1 MSDADPEPVKIV
13 AVAQKDLPSV
23 SLENKDVYEKFE
35 LSLPF
40 CRTLVKTFET
50 NVQLAEQNCG
60 SEGYVTIYAL
70 NKVFTS
76 PAWA

>member
-1 MSDADPEPVKIV
+1 MGADCCNESKMDAPLVQAPSATINVNSMSDADPEPVKIV

-50 NVQLAEQNCG
+50 NV
-60 SEGYVTIYAL
+60 
-70 NKVFTS
+70 
-76 PAWA
+76 